1 MSISAAP
8 VRSLPVRFFLPAAL
22 ALLLFVALSSTAWAQ
37 TRPHYQIEAT
47 VSDNLAVLEVEQK
60 TTFRNN
66 TGVPLSEMVF
76 HVTPAYF
83 NAFTFRSAAV
93 DGRAVRAQLNGTVL
107 ELPLAQPLPAGRTVD
122 VQISYRLDVP
132 AISGRFGR
140 GQGILALGQWFPI
153 LAVYADGWDRHQ
165 YVDVGDAFY
174 SEVADFDVAIA
185 SSRSLMIAS
194 TGWLSDWEPGR
205 QSFRAENVGDFGMAI
220 SRDYKV
226 GARIVDGVALMAYGL
241 DERRLRVYLDAAE
254 RKVRWF
260 SANFG
265 RYEYPFL
272 TIAEISDVRS
282 VPIAQEF
289 PGLIFVNAGLGADG
303 GGPGSYSEYLVGH
316 EVAHQWFYAM
326 VGNDQ
331 VNDPWL
337 DEAFATYSSMLYY
350 RSQYRPG
357 YDHYWNRNVSAYRAR
372 VAAGGDRPVNTTIND
387 YPSDI
392 PYFDVV
398 YRKGAI
404 FLDELRQLMGDA
416 AFLGLIRDYVATY
429 RGKVATPRA
438 FLDMAYTRG
447 GSQVAPLI
455 ARYFTYGAWAG
466 GNGYRLEV
474 DWPAQLTAWGW
485 GEIAYRA
492 GFPVAREEVWLDNR
506 LLHRDATGGDGVAG
520 FSLQIVEPGEYIL
533 RLDLTDRS
541 GALYQR
547 SQRVTVAPAR

>member
-1 MSISAAP
+1 MSISIAP
-8 VRSLPVRFFLPAAL
+8 IRSLPVRLLLPVAL
-22 ALLLFVALSSTAWAQ
+22 AILLFVALSSTAWAQ

-47 VSDNLAVLEVEQK
+47 VSDGLAVLNVEQK

-66 TGVPLSEMVF
+66 TGVPLSDLVF

-83 NAFTFRSAAV
+83 DAFTLRSAAV
-93 DGRAVRAQLNGTVL
+93 DGRDVRAQLDGTVL
-107 ELPLAQPLPAGRTVD
+107 EIPLAQPLPAGRMVE
-122 VQISYRLDVP
+122 VQIGYRLDVP

-153 LAVYADGWDRHQ
+153 LAVYAGGWDRHQ

-174 SEVADFDVAIA
+174 SEVADFDVVIA
-185 SSRSLMIAS
+185 SSGALMIAS
-194 TGWLSDWEPGR
+194 TGWLSDWERGR
-205 QSFRAENVGDFGMAI
+205 QSFRAENVRDFGMAI
-220 SRDYKV
+220 SRDYRV
-226 GARIVDGVALMAYGL
+226 GARNVDGVAIMAYGL

-260 SANFG
+260 SANYG
-265 RYEYPFL
+265 QYEYPFL

-289 PGLIFVNAGLGADG
+289 PGLIFVNAGLGSDG
-303 GGPGSYSEYLVGH
+303 GGAGSYSEYLVGH

-331 VNDPWL
+331 VLDPWL

-357 YDHYWNRNVSAYRAR
+357 FDHYWNRNVTAYRAR
-372 VAAGGDRPVNTTIND
+372 AAAGGDRPVNTTIND

-416 AFLGLIRDYVATY
+416 TFFGLIRDYVATY

-455 ARYFTYGAWAG
+455 ARYFSYGAWAN
-466 GNGYRLEV
+466 GNGYRLEA
-474 DWPAQLTAWGW
+474 DWPAQLATWGW
-485 GEIAYRA
+485 GEIRYRA
-492 GFPVAREEVWLDNR
+492 SFQVAREEVWLDNR
-506 LLHRDATGGDGVAG
+506 LLHRDVDGDGVAG

-533 RLDLTDRS
+533 RLDLTDRN

-547 SQRVTVAPAR
+547 SQRVTVGL